1 MTSQELSQLRAYIK
15 GAYPQASDSEND
27 DLVWY
32 DLLQGYEYAGLL
44 ESVKRYIRNGNG
56 TRNEFPPLPS
66 QIIKGYETILDGFNL
81 DILDRMASDGVFDDP
96 EFVTITDLNGIKRT
110 IATEPEV
117 RAWNRQKRIDRARNW
132 LSKNFLPDWFK
143 RDYQRYED
151 LFKQKYFGKTK
162 VGMIE

>member
-15 GAYPQASDSEND
+15 GAYPHIKDDEQD
-27 DLVWY
+27 DLVWF
-32 DLLQGYEYAGLL
+32 DLLQGYEYLGLL
-44 ESVKRYIRNGNG
+44 QTVKRYIKAGNRYAP
-56 TRNEFPPLPS
+56 TVAELIS
-66 QIIKGYETILDGFNL
+66 GYETILDGFNL